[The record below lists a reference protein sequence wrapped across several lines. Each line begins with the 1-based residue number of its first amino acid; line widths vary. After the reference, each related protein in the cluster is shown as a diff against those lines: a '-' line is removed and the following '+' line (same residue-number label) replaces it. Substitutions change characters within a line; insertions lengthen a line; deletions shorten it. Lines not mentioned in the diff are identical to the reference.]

1 MSLKKF
7 IRKVC
12 VQPAVYWEFDKAD
25 AFGSSTFKAPTQ
37 RFVRWDEKTTL
48 ISDSTGKEF
57 LSMAEIITPDD
68 MKEQSY
74 IALGDIADYGAGS
87 PLGQLGAF
95 EIKKMDRHP
104 LFRSKTLDVFIAY
117 LGK

>member
-12 VQPAVYWEFDKAD
+12 VQPAVYWEFDKPD
-25 AFGSSTFKAPTQ
+25 AFGSPIFKAPVQ
-37 RFVRWDEKTTL
+37 RFVRWDEKTSL

-57 LSMAEIITPDD
+57 LSMAEIITPED

-74 IALGDIADYGAGS
+74 IVLGDIDDLPVDPDPREHDG
-87 PLGQLGAF
+87 F
-95 EIKKMDRHP
+95 EIKKMNRHP